1 MGQSTFD
8 QVTNVTKAWNAGQML
23 GAKRALKPSQ
33 VWAIRFWFDHE
44 GRLRDRALFDF
55 AIDSNRLSADPF
67 AIASE
72 ALHR

>member
-1 MGQSTFD
+1 
-8 QVTNVTKAWNAGQML
+8 ML